1 MYRAASAA
9 FFITKIMAKDRESI
23 TIDKKVNEGIKE
35 EAKKQRRSFSG
46 MIEYVCN
53 EYLMSLKKPK
63 SEGKKK

>member
-1 MYRAASAA
+1 LYRAASAA

-46 MIEYVCN
+46 MIEYICN
-53 EYLMSLKKPK
+53 EYLMALKKPK